1 MPFIIYHQYKSVNA
15 IPSTLNTHTHGGGG
29 GAERVKRI
37 LVQILINSPL
47 FAHALSALIA
57 RISRGGN
64 LCKNLCAIYIYI
76 LITICVLCGGM

>member
-15 IPSTLNTHTHGGGG
+15 IPSTLNTHTHGGG

-57 RISRGGN
+57 RISRGETPA
-64 LCKNLCAIYIYI
+64 KIYAPYIYIY
-76 LITICVLCGGM
+76 